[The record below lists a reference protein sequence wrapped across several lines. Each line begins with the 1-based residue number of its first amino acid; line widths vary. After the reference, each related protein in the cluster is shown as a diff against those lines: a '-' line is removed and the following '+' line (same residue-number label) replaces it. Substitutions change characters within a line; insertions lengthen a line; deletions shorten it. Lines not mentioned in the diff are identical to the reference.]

1 MTRKTFPTVSEI
13 PSTVLSNFLSVV
25 SIQTSQKV
33 AKGKSD
39 SGMKRSE
46 VTFRIGGAAGD
57 GVSSSAE
64 IFARVCSRSGLQ
76 VQTYSAYQSVI
87 RGGHVWTQVRAGEK
101 EIMCS
106 GEDPD
111 ILVCLN
117 QQMAEIHASTIRD
130 GGAIIFDPN
139 AIEIAEGSV
148 GKGALLVP
156 IPLLEL
162 ARSYGN
168 AQLMKNTVALGAT
181 IRLLDLDFDILAGVL
196 ERQFG
201 SKKKDILDA
210 NLGAAKAGYDFI
222 DKGRGSLNYQIRYT
236 NERRMLVTGNEA
248 IAMGALAAGIK
259 FHAQYPMT
267 PSSTILHYLAAY
279 GPDYGVVVKQSEDEL
294 AAINMA
300 IGAGFG
306 GVRAMTATSGGGFA
320 LMVEGL
326 GMAGMLEVPVV
337 AILAQRAGP
346 STGLPTKTEQ
356 GDLNLVLGAGQ
367 GDWPRAIIAPR
378 NQQEAFAATVKA
390 FNLAESY
397 HTPIIVISDLY
408 LSEGYSTVE
417 TFDFNL
423 PIERGPW
430 ADETRPEEFKR
441 YVYTESGVSPRSI
454 PGQKGLEHIA
464 GSDEHIEDGTLISD
478 VLSGLPEYVA
488 ERTKMMEKR
497 MSKLEGLRR
506 DTPPPELWGPEDA
519 DLTLVSWGSSQ
530 GAVREA
536 ARHFNSAGK
545 IRVNSLEYC
554 YLFPFH
560 SEETKKILKG
570 CKKTLAVEG
579 NFTGQFSR
587 LLTAETGIL
596 LDYHLHKYDGEPF
609 EPRHIIPKIEEVM
622 KLDRIPDE

>member
-1 MTRKTFPTVSEI
+1 
-13 PSTVLSNFLSVV
+13 
-25 SIQTSQKV
+25 
-33 AKGKSD
+33 
-39 SGMKRSE
+39 
-46 VTFRIGGAAGD
+46 
-57 GVSSSAE
+57 
-64 IFARVCSRSGLQ
+64 
-76 VQTYSAYQSVI
+76 
-87 RGGHVWTQVRAGEK
+87 
-101 EIMCS
+101 MCF

-117 QQMAEIHASTIRD
+117 QQMAKIHASKIVE
-130 GGAIIFDPN
+130 GGAIIYDPN
-139 AIEIAEGSV
+139 AIEISEGGVS
-148 GKGALLVP
+148 KRAILVP

-181 IRLLDLDFDILAGVL
+181 IRLLDLDIDVLAGVL

-201 SKKKDILDA
+201 NKKKDVLDA

-222 DKGRGSLNYQIRYT
+222 DKGRGSLDYQIRYT

-267 PSSTILHYLAAY
+267 PSSTILHYLATY

-326 GMAGMLEVPVV
+326 GLAGMLEVPVV

-367 GDWPRAIIAPR
+367 GDWPRAVIAPR

-397 HTPIIVISDLY
+397 QTPIIVMSDLY

-417 TFDFNL
+417 TFDFNV
-423 PIERGPW
+423 PIKRGLW
-430 ADETRPEEFKR
+430 AGESKPEEFKR
-441 YVYTESGVSPRSI
+441 YLYTESGVSPRSI

-464 GSDEHIEDGTLISD
+464 GSDEHMEDGTLISD
-478 VLSGLPEYVA
+478 VLSGLPEYIL

-497 MSKLEGLRR
+497 MRKIDGLRR
-506 DTPPPELWGPEDA
+506 VTPPPELWGPGDA
-519 DLTLVSWGSSQ
+519 NLTLVSWGSSQ

-536 ARHFNSAGK
+536 ARHVNSLGK
-545 IRVNSLEYC
+545 IKVNSLEYC

-560 SEETKKILKG
+560 SDETKKILKD
-570 CKKTLAVEG
+570 CNKTLAVEG
-579 NFTGQFSR
+579 NYTGQFSR

-596 LDYHLHKYDGEPF
+596 LDYHLYKYDGEPF
-609 EPRHIIPKIEEVM
+609 EPRHIVAKIKEAM
-622 KLDRIPDE
+622 KHG